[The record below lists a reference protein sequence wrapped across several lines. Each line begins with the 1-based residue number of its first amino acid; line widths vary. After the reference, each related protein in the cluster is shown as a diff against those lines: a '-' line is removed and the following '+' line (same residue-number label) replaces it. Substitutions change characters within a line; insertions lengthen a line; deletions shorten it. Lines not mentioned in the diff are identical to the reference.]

1 MLFFIDCILKL
12 VLDDDFS
19 SLVGA
24 FRRYTPP
31 PSPPV
36 EGVCSGSPEL
46 FFHRP
51 TLARRMTRS
60 GPVRTA
66 LYDEHV
72 ASGANMVDFHGFE
85 LPIWYTSIQE
95 EHLATRSAAGLFDV
109 SHMGIFRFYGQG
121 VRPWL
126 SSISTQEYMKFGPG
140 SCGYTHFL
148 DDNGHIIDDMIFA
161 VASEEEV
168 FGVPNST
175 MIDTMLEWF
184 KVHLPSDGSI
194 DLEDSSART
203 SILALQGPASTGI
216 LSNVLGVA
224 NAVGRFHCQPISEND
239 LGIEGWIQGTG
250 YTGERGVE
258 IFVDNEFAPGLW
270 RALLDQA
277 DSGVVPVGLGA
288 RDTLR
293 LEKGYLLS
301 GQDFLWPVLGEEASP
316 GLPLGFLT
324 RSTVETAV
332 PYGLDMGHDF
342 LGKDQ
347 VVASF
352 DSGQRWW
359 GLACLERGPS
369 PRPGHAVLNGPDD
382 GARVVGYVTS
392 GGPSPSLGMSGIAMA
407 YLDGTEEGT
416 EVWIQSSNRRRVKA
430 QVKRTPFVGH

>member
-1 MLFFIDCILKL
+1 MPDPLIPSRRFLAIHTP
-12 VLDDDFS
+12 S
-19 SLVGA
+19 SIPGEGA
-24 FRRYTPP
+24 
-31 PSPPV
+31 
-36 EGVCSGSPEL
+36 CSGSPEL

-51 TLARRMTRS
+51 TLVRRMTRS
-60 GPVRTA
+60 GLVRTA
-66 LYDEHV
+66 LFDEHV

-95 EHLATRSAAGLFDV
+95 EHLATRSSAGLFDV
-109 SHMGIFRFYGQG
+109 SHMGVFRFYGQG

-148 DDNGHIIDDMIFA
+148 DGNGHIIDDMIFA
-161 VASEEEV
+161 VVSEGEV
-168 FGVPNST
+168 LGVPNSS
-175 MIDTMLEWF
+175 MITTLLGWF
-184 KVHLPSDGSI
+184 ESHIPSDGSI
-194 DLEDSSART
+194 GLEDLSERT

-216 LSNVLGVA
+216 LSNVLGEA
-224 NAVGRFHCQPISEND
+224 NAVGRFHCQPISENG

-250 YTGERGVE
+250 YTGESGVE
-258 IFVDNEFAPGLW
+258 IFVDNEVASGLW
-270 RALLDQA
+270 KAILDQT

-301 GQDFLWPVLGEEASP
+301 GQDFLWPGLDEEASL
-316 GLPLGFLT
+316 GLPLGFLCRNT
-324 RSTVETAV
+324 AETAV
-332 PYGLDMGHDF
+332 PYGLDMSHDF

-347 VVASF
+347 VVASL

-369 PRPGHAVLNGPDD
+369 PRPGHAVMDGTDD
-382 GARVVGYVTS
+382 GARIVGFVTS

-407 YLDGTEEGT
+407 YLDGAEEGA
-416 EVWIQSSNRRRVKA
+416 EVWIQSSARRRVRA
-430 QVKRTPFVGH
+430 LVKQPPFI